1 MPKKNLD
8 YVINNIRTLRERD
21 YLSQEYMAAK
31 LEIGQ
36 NAYSKIELGK
46 TKITVERLYGIAN
59 ALGVDVLDLL
69 KEESPNPRQPTGKQE
84 RMMA

>member
-8 YVINNIRTLRERD
+8 YIINNIRTLRERD

-59 ALGVDVLDLL
+59 ALGVDVLELL
-69 KEESPNPRQPTGKQE
+69 KDEIAPEQKT
-84 RMMA
+84 AW